1 MILEKDAYI
10 PVARLEDLRGKG
22 CITVQPNGKTL
33 VLFLY
38 GERVYALDNRCPHMG
53 FPLDKGSVEDGILS
67 CHWHHARF
75 DLASGGAF
83 DLWADDIDSFP
94 VEVRD
99 GDIFVDLRT
108 RGNTVA
114 HQCNRLRDGLQ
125 HNLSLVV
132 AKAVINLLKHKVAPA
147 EPFGI
152 GLQFGTQYRGMD
164 WGRGLTTQ
172 GCTMQLLPYLDQ
184 ADRPLALFHGL
195 ADVASDTAGMA
206 PRFNPRPLP
215 NDETDIPT
223 LKTWFRQF
231 VEVRDAQAGE
241 RAIVSAL
248 RAGADDK
255 QIADMLF
262 TAATDHRYL
271 DAGHSLDFINKALE
285 SVDIAGW
292 EAAELAFTSVVPN
305 LTAARRME
313 ESNAWR
319 KPIDL
324 IPLLEAAF
332 AQLEDALASG
342 AAQSATIEA
351 TDVESLLPT
360 LLDDEP
366 QAIIDLLLDCLRGGL
381 PPAELA
387 GIVAYA
393 AARHIAH
400 FHTSNEFG
408 DWDTALHTFTFANAV
423 HQGLRRVES
432 VGLLRGVFDAA
443 MSIYLDR
450 FLNLPSVKL
459 PQPKPVDAPERL
471 LDEFE
476 SLLNLQQQVNQAG
489 NLVAQYL
496 VSGGA
501 PAQLMAKM
509 GHLLL
514 REDRNFHTIQCVEAA
529 FNQYSLIRPV
539 SEERANHVLIAAAR
553 YLAAHAPTMR
563 SQLQTFSIARRLS
576 HGENLFEA

>member
-1 MILEKDAYI
+1 MVLERETYVS
-10 PVARLEDLRGKG
+10 VARFEDLQGKG
-22 CITVQPNGKTL
+22 CITVHPNGKTL
-33 VLFLY
+33 ALFLY
-38 GERVYALDNRCPHMG
+38 GDKVYALDNRCPHMG

-99 GDIFVDLRT
+99 GEIFVDIRSN
-108 RGNTVA
+108 GNTID
-114 HQCNRLRDGLQ
+114 HQRNRLRDGLQ

-132 AKAVINLLKHKVAPA
+132 AKAVINLLGHEVAPA
-147 EPFGI
+147 EPFRI
-152 GLQFGTQYRGMD
+152 GLNFGAFYRGMD
-164 WGRGLTTQ
+164 WGRGLTTL
-172 GCTMQLLPYLDQ
+172 GCAINLVPWLDEE
-184 ADRPLALFHGL
+184 DRPLALFHGL
-195 ADVASDTAGMA
+195 SDVASDTAGMS

-223 LKTWFRQF
+223 LKKWFRQF

-248 RAGADDK
+248 RAGADDA

-271 DAGHSLDFINKALE
+271 DAGHTLDFINKALT
-285 SVDIAGW
+285 SVDLAGW
-292 EAAELAFTSVVPN
+292 EHAELAFTSVVPN
-305 LTAARRME
+305 LTDARRME

-332 AQLEDALASG
+332 AELPGALEAGSG
-342 AAQSATIEA
+342 REA
-351 TDVESLLPT
+351 NYDVEEMLPT
-360 LLDDEP
+360 LLGDEP
-366 QAIIDLLLDCLRGGL
+366 QPIIDLLLSCLREGVE
-381 PPAELA
+381 PVHLA
-387 GIVAYA
+387 GIIAYA
-393 AARHIAH
+393 AARRIAH

-423 HQGLRRVES
+423 HQGLQRVDS
-432 VGLLRGVFDAA
+432 IGLMRGIFDAA

-450 FLNLPSVKL
+450 FLNLPSVRL
-459 PQPKPVDAPERL
+459 PQPKPVAEPEAL
-471 LDEFE
+471 LAEFE
-476 SLLNLQQQVNQAG
+476 TLLNLQQQVNQAG
-489 NLVAQYL
+489 ALAAQYL
-496 VSGGA
+496 VSGGC
-501 PAQLMAKM
+501 PQKLMAKM
-509 GHLLL
+509 GYLLL
-514 REDRNFHTIQCVEAA
+514 REDRDFHTIQCVEAA
-529 FNQYSLIRPV
+529 FNQHSIISRE

-563 SQLQTFSIARRLS
+563 SQLQTYSIARRLS
-576 HGENLFEA
+576 HGENLFEE

>member
-1 MILEKDAYI
+1 MLKENDTYVS
-10 PVARLEDLRGKG
+10 VARLEDLQGKG
-22 CITVQPNGKTL
+22 CITVHPNGKTL

-38 GERVYALDNRCPHMG
+38 GDKVYALDNRCPHMG
-53 FPLDKGSVEDGILS
+53 FPLDKGSVEEGILS

-94 VEVRD
+94 VELRD
-99 GDIFVDLRT
+99 GEIYVDLRAN
-108 RGNTVA
+108 GNTIE
-114 HQCNRLRDGLQ
+114 HQRNRLRDGLQ

-132 AKAVINLLKHKVAPA
+132 AKAVINLLGHEAPPA
-147 EPFGI
+147 EPFRI
-152 GLQFGTQYRGMD
+152 GLDFGTLYRGMD
-164 WGRGLTTQ
+164 WGRGLTTL
-172 GCTMQLLPYLDQ
+172 GCTINLVPYLDEV
-184 ADRPLALFHGL
+184 DRPLALFHGL
-195 ADVASDTAGMA
+195 ADVASDTAGMS

-223 LKTWFRQF
+223 LKEWFRQF

-255 QIADMLF
+255 QVADMLF

-271 DAGHSLDFINKALE
+271 DAGHTLDFINKALT
-285 SVDIAGW
+285 SVDLAGW
-292 EAAELAFTSVVPN
+292 EHAELAFTSVVPN
-305 LTAARRME
+305 LTDARRME

-332 AQLEDALASG
+332 AKLPDALESG
-342 AAQSATIEA
+342 SGRGAY
-351 TDVESLLPT
+351 VEVEPLMPT
-360 LLDDEP
+360 LLGDEP
-366 QAIIDLLLDCLRGGL
+366 LAIIDLLLNCLRDGVA
-381 PPAELA
+381 PIDLA

-393 AARHIAH
+393 AARRIAH

-423 HQGLRRVES
+423 HQGLQRVES
-432 VGLLRGVFDAA
+432 IGLTRGIFDAA

-450 FLNLPSVKL
+450 FLNLPSVRL
-459 PQPKPVDAPERL
+459 PAPEKVAEPERL
-471 LDEFE
+471 LADFE
-476 SLLNLQQQVNQAG
+476 TLLNLQQQVNQAG
-489 NLVAQYL
+489 ALAAQYL
-496 VSGGA
+496 VSGGC
-501 PAQLMAKM
+501 PSKLMAKM

-514 REDRNFHTIQCVEAA
+514 REDRDFHTIQCIEAA
-529 FNQYSLIRPV
+529 FNQYSIISLE

-563 SQLQTFSIARRLS
+563 SQLQTYTIARRLS
-576 HGENLFEA
+576 HGENLFEE